1 VRSSD
6 LGAMLETGG
15 QPGEPLWGEHA
26 LLGDK
31 PGHAQSIE
39 CPLSR

>member
-15 QPGEPLWGEHA
+15 DPGEPLWGEPTPCDA
-26 LLGDK
+26 I
-31 PGHAQSIE
+31 A
-39 CPLSR
+39 